1 MAPSGCKQRPPV
13 VAPHLL
19 LRARVCKLN
28 AGCCSVPSVFKGV
41 KPILMAVLC
50 ALHVWLL
57 TLQGSEC
64 TMLCNDF
71 ARLGYDYVVVDAGVQ
86 LTYDWNL
93 AREMMACECIREGK
107 TCRREG
113 EGGRGGVWVCGKE

>member
-1 MAPSGCKQRPPV
+1 MC
-13 VAPHLL
+13 VA
-19 LRARVCKLN
+19 C
-28 AGCCSVPSVFKGV
+28 
-41 KPILMAVLC
+41 
-50 ALHVWLL
+50 VWLLTLTL

-93 AREMMACECIREGK
+93 AREMMACECMRGLKDGREGRAERQCV
-107 TCRREG
+107 CRQTE
-113 EGGRGGVWVCGKE
+113 